1 MVFDPKTKK
10 VPNPKL
16 EEEKAKREEEIKK
29 RKEEYEKKQ
38 AEYTEKLAKYNEEK
52 AKIEEENKRIKEEK
66 DKKKLPEAPEKPVAP
81 INPPEV
87 PVEVEITEQVPR
99 IALMSS
105 DIPIQNI
112 SALYNVSADAQ
123 ELRTFELKCQK
134 VDQES
139 LAYDA
144 AINDLET
151 IIYNTRDGR
160 EYALKDYITEEE
172 AA

>member
-1 MVFDPKTKK
+1 MFDPKTKK

-16 EEEKAKREEEIKK
+16 EEEKAKRDEEIKK

-52 AKIEEENKRIKEEK
+52 AKIEEENKAIKEEN
-66 DKKKLPEAPEKPVAP
+66 DKKKLPDAPEKPVAP

-87 PVEVEITEQVPR
+87 PAEVEITEQVPR

-105 DIPIQNI
+105 DIPVNNI
-112 SALYNVSADAQ
+112 SALYNVSVDAQ

-134 VDQES
+134 ID
-139 LAYDA
+139 
-144 AINDLET
+144 
-151 IIYNTRDGR
+151 
-160 EYALKDYITEEE
+160 
-172 AA
+172 